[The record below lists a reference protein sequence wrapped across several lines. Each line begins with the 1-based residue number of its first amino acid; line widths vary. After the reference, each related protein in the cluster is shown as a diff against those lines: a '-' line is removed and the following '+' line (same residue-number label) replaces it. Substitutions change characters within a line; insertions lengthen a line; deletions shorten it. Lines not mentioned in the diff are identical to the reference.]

1 MNSFQW
7 IDAKS
12 VEEAVAL
19 LSEGARGTTF
29 AKAGG
34 MDLLDLMKEGIIAPA
49 RIVNLQRI
57 DALRGVQFA
66 AGTGLRLGALT
77 TLAEIASHSSIRQH
91 YPALAAAAAHAATPQ
106 VRNAATIGGNLLQ
119 RPRCWYFRN
128 ELFHAAREEVG
139 REQSQYGAIFDN
151 AKTTMVHASTPAT
164 ALLAYGASVHVD
176 RQVRPVAR
184 DRAERFPAAA
194 GFRSRP
200 RHDARQRRSA
210 DACQRA
216 AGWRPTPAPRIT
228 SRPSATVTTGRSV
241 DVAVVLTLANRK
253 VEAAKIVA
261 GAVAPVPRRMTA
273 SESALVGREI
283 DERVAAEAGRAAVRG
298 ATPTEKNSYKVPV
311 LEAVIQKDDPSRDGL
326 AAARAGTTAP

>member
-19 LSEGARGTTF
+19 LAADARGTV

-34 MDLLDLMKEGIIAPA
+34 MDLLDLLKEGIIAPA

-57 DALRGVQFA
+57 EALRGVQFGDA
-66 AGTGLRLGALT
+66 TGLRLGTLT
-77 TLAEIASHSSIRQH
+77 TLAEIASNSSIRQH

-128 ELFHAAREEVG
+128 ELFHAASGEVG

-164 ALLAYGASVHVD
+164 ALLAYGASVHMVGKSG
-176 RQVRPVAR
+176 QAR
-184 DRAERFPAAA
+184 TLALSDFLLQPDFNRTRDTALGNDEVLTHVTVPAAA
-194 GFRSRP
+194 P
-200 RHDARQRRSA
+200 NT
-210 DACQRA
+210 RA
-216 AGWRPTPAPRIT
+216 AYHKQTERDSYDWPIC
-228 SRPSATVTTGRSV
+228 
-241 DVAVVLTLANRK
+241 DVAVVLRVANRK

-261 GAVAPVPRRMTA
+261 GSVAPVPRRMTA
-273 SESALVGREI
+273 SESLLVGREI
-283 DERVAAEAGRAAVRG
+283 DERLAAEAGRAAVRG
-298 ATPTEKNSYKVPV
+298 ATPTDKNSYKVPI
-311 LEAVIQKDDPSRDGL
+311 LETVIRRTLL
-326 AAARAGTTAP
+326 AAMA

>member
-1 MNSFQW
+1 MNNLQW
-7 IDAKS
+7 VDARS
-12 VEEAVAL
+12 VEEAIAL
-19 LSEGARGTTF
+19 LSADPRGTI

-34 MDLLDLMKEGIIAPA
+34 MDLLDLLKEGIIAPA

-57 DALRGVQFA
+57 DTLRGLQFA
-66 AGTGLRLGALT
+66 DATGLRLGALT
-77 TLAEIASHSSIRQH
+77 TLAEIASDASIRQH

-151 AKTTMVHASTPAT
+151 ATTTMVHASTPAT
-164 ALLAYGASVHVD
+164 ALLAYGASVHLAGKSGK
-176 RQVRPVAR
+176 AR
-184 DRAERFPAAA
+184 AISLSDFLLPPD
-194 GFRSRP
+194 FNRSRDTALANDEVLTHVSVP
-200 RHDARQRRSA
+200 AVPA
-210 DACQRA
+210 NTRA
-216 AGWRPTPAPRIT
+216 AYHKQTERDSYDWPIC
-228 SRPSATVTTGRSV
+228 

-273 SESALVGREI
+273 SESLLVGREI
-283 DERVAAEAGRAAVRG
+283 DERLAAEAGRAAVRG
-298 ATPTEKNSYKVPV
+298 ATPTDRNSYKVPI
-311 LEAVIQKDDPSRDGL
+311 LETVVRRTLL
-326 AAARAGTTAP
+326 AAMA

>member
-1 MNSFQW
+1 MNSVQW

-12 VEEAVAL
+12 VHEAVTL
-19 LSEGARGTTF
+19 LSADEHGATI

-34 MDLLDLMKEGIIAPA
+34 MDLLDLLKEGIIAPA

-57 DALRGVQFA
+57 DALRGVQFDA
-66 AGTGLRLGALT
+66 AKGLRLGSLT
-77 TLAEIASHSSIRQH
+77 TLAEIAGNAAIRQR

-106 VRNAATIGGNLLQ
+106 IRNTATIGGNLLQ

-128 ELFHAAREEVG
+128 ELFHAARDEGG

-164 ALLAYGASVHVD
+164 ALLAYEASVHVVGKAGRSRTIALGDFLLPPDFD
-176 RQVRPVAR
+176 RNR
-184 DRAERFPAAA
+184 DTTLGRDEVVTHISMPAPAANT
-194 GFRSRP
+194 
-200 RHDARQRRSA
+200 
-210 DACQRA
+210 RA
-216 AGWRPTPAPRIT
+216 TYHKQTERDSYDWPIC
-228 SRPSATVTTGRSV
+228 

-261 GAVAPVPRRMTA
+261 GAVAPVPRRLTA
-273 SESALVGREI
+273 SEDVLRGREI
-283 DERVAAEAGRAAVRG
+283 DEGAAAEAARFAVRG

-311 LEAVIQKDDPSRDGL
+311 LETVIRRTIL
-326 AAARAGTTAP
+326 AAMA